1 VNLPHPVLPQM
12 RLGNVEFGEGECE
25 VGMSIFMNVQ
35 IEIVLPPFPDRW
47 FLRDANGG
55 S

>member
-1 VNLPHPVLPQM
+1 MNLPHPVLPQM

-35 IEIVLPPFPDRW
+35 IEIVLPPFAARKNQ
-47 FLRDANGG
+47 RSGNGG